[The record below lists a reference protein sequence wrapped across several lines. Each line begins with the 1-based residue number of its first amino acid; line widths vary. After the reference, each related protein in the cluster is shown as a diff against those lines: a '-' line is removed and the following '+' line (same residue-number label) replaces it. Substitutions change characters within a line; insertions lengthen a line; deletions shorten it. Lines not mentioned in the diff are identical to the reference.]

1 MKMEITHY
9 LPHEELKIS
18 NYPELSKV
26 ENEISE
32 IQVFA
37 MRTNLALADYNEGRA
52 DRVDVDIE
60 ELRKH
65 IELCRYVG
73 DILGRSSNVCY
84 DILMDIRAIQQ
95 GLHDLLFAYNRF
107 GSEYI
112 GTPTP
117 LNEGGIG

>member
-9 LPHEELKIS
+9 LPHEELKNS

-26 ENEISE
+26 ESEISE

-37 MRTNLALADYNEGRA
+37 MRTNLAIADYNEGRA
-52 DRVDVDIE
+52 DRIDIDIE
-60 ELRKH
+60 ELRKC

-73 DILGRSSNVCY
+73 GTLGRSTNVCY
-84 DILMDIRAIQQ
+84 DILMDIRGIQQ

-107 GSEYI
+107 GSEYV

-117 LNEGGIG
+117 LSEGGIG